1 MEENIKID
9 DDMKNFKVEDLAKV
23 MDANQTVTESIK
35 DFMEN
40 WKTLKKF
47 SRMKWGTFFIIP
59 WTFGGKETFLKGEA

>member
-47 SRMKWGTFFIIP
+47 SRMK
-59 WTFGGKETFLKGEA
+59 